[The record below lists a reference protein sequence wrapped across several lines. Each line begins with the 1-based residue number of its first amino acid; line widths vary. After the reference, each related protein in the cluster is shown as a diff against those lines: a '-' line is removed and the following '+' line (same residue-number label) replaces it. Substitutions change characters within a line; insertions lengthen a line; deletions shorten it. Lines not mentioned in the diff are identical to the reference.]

1 MHKES
6 YSRIARHLYDEEERR
21 SSIPAGEASCAFRKE
36 CEQILAAHADL
47 LELFSGDGRLQHVC
61 DEKAEHFAIEPSALR
76 VVVPLA
82 FFQEAPFSESRFL
95 FHVYE
100 TLALYPDWRAHPDCY
115 LARPDTFLPEAQEL
129 TQCVLKRVRELGLE
143 DDAAYQAE
151 VILPN
156 MLEEV
161 LSFVD
166 ACDEWTETLIVKMRA
181 PIYQDEAVAADVRE
195 MLLWE
200 DTFPHELHPKELHQ
214 LLAPSILQAEWYGL
228 SSLEEPEI
236 LHALTSPAL
245 GEELFSFCRRSLCR
259 MVAERQGIEERDPF
273 IRTFLLPRW
282 MELFE
287 RDIQGREYG
296 ATVEEEGAGK
306 PGRTR
311 PRKRRRGPQMSEAQ
325 KSAMLESLKSAQE
338 ERREA
343 AHELVEGTPKL
354 AAFGVTKE
362 DEELFAHYERLVRP
376 ARLRM
381 RSYWRE
387 LMGKAAQEVAVK
399 VEGMPTGKLDTDA
412 LIASWPSLVEAERS
426 GIYKDL
432 ALFDSYEL
440 QKRYEELP
448 QRLKVSFVVDN
459 SGSMRSGKLEPAREA
474 LAVVLLSLGDFASYL
489 AEQAASAHERI
500 EVASEVWLFGTHHTK
515 VLSFEDM
522 GAKLKAGTV
531 LSLARLTGTDG
542 STNDGACLAT
552 IAGGIGPRE
561 AGDLAAGREIHLVF
575 EVTDGA
581 SSFPGAAK
589 KAVEDLTKKGVEVHA
604 IEIGLAGDE
613 EARIVFPY
621 IFGDAGVFLGERT
634 DRLPE
639 ELLSQVRRGVTRA
652 FLRSKR

>member
-1 MHKES
+1 MYKES
-6 YSRIARHLYDEEERR
+6 YSRIARHLYDEEEGR
-21 SSIPAGEASCAFRKE
+21 SDEPRGAVSPVFRKE

-47 LELFSGDGRLQHVC
+47 LTLFSGDGRLHYVC
-61 DEKAEHFAIEPSALR
+61 DEKAERFAIETRGLR

-100 TLALYPDWRAHPDCY
+100 TLALYPDWREHPGRY

-129 TQCVLKRVRELGLE
+129 TQCVLKRVRELGLA
-143 DDAAYQAE
+143 DDAAYQAD
-151 VILPN
+151 VVLPN
-156 MLEEV
+156 MLEEL

-166 ACDEWTETLIVKMRA
+166 ACDEWAETLIVKMRA
-181 PIYQDEAVAADVRE
+181 PVYQDEAVAADVRE

-200 DTFPHELHPKELHQ
+200 DTFPHELHPKELAG
-214 LLAPSILQAEWYGL
+214 LTGPSILQAEWYGL
-228 SSLEEPEI
+228 SSLEEPPI
-236 LHALTSPAL
+236 RRALASPAM
-245 GEELFSFCRRSLCR
+245 GEELFSFCRCSLCR
-259 MVAERQGIEERDPF
+259 MAQERQGIEERDPF

-287 RDIQGREYG
+287 RDIKGKEYG

-306 PGRTR
+306 PGKAR
-311 PRKRRRGPQMSEAQ
+311 PRARRRGPQMTEAQ
-325 KSAMLESLKSAQE
+325 KSTMLTSLKSAQQ
-338 ERREA
+338 ERA
-343 AHELVEGTPKL
+343 ATAHELVEGTPKL

-362 DEELFAHYERLVRP
+362 DQELFSHYERLVRP
-376 ARLRM
+376 ARLKM
-381 RSYWRE
+381 RRYWRE

-399 VEGMPTGKLDTDA
+399 VEGMPTGKLDTHA
-412 LIASWPSLVEAERS
+412 LISSWPSLVEAERS

-432 ALFDSYEL
+432 ALFDSFEL

-474 LAVVLLSLGDFASYL
+474 LAVVLLSLEDFASYL

-500 EVASEVWLFGTHHTK
+500 EVTSEVWLFGTHHTR
-515 VLSFEDM
+515 VLSFEDT
-522 GAKLKAGTV
+522 GAKRKAKTV

-542 STNDGACLAT
+542 STNDGACLAS
-552 IAGGIGPRE
+552 IAEGIGPKEMR
-561 AGDLAAGREIHLVF
+561 GLAAGREIHLVF

-589 KAVEDLTKKGVEVHA
+589 KAVEDLTKKGAEVHA
-604 IEIGLAGDE
+604 IEIGLANDE
-613 EARIVFPY
+613 EARNVFGY

-634 DRLPE
+634 ERLPE
-639 ELLSQVRRGVTRA
+639 ELLSQVKRGVSRA
-652 FLRSKR
+652 FLRSRR